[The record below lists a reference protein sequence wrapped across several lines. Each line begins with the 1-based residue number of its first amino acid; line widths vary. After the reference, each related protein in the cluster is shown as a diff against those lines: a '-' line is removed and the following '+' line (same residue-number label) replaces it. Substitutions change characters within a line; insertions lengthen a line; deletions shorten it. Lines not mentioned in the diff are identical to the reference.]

1 MGRELLVKKLKS
13 RGILSLVAGILVAI
27 FSLFM
32 AIIMFEEVV
41 IAGLIFLVLTA
52 VGVGLAIHGF
62 DLTKGENSKFAKKT
76 PNILE
81 LADDIY
87 ENKVYEDN
95 FITISNK
102 AIATKK
108 DISSVTD
115 LEDVL
120 AIYEHIQRTNGI
132 VTSHIVKLELRN
144 GRTMVI
150 NVYARKRDTKD
161 NLVLIISNYCPNA
174 MVGYTGEMLD
184 YLKKERKAYKES
196 LTNK

>member
-13 RGILSLVAGILVAI
+13 RGMLSLVVGILVTI

-32 AIIMFEEVV
+32 AIIMFEEVF

-52 VGVGLAIHGF
+52 VGVGLTVHGF

-87 ENKVYEDN
+87 GNKVYEDN

-115 LEDVL
+115 LNDVL

-144 GRTMVI
+144 GRTMAI

-161 NLVLIISNYCPNA
+161 NLVLTIRNYCPNA

-196 LTNK
+196 LIK

>member
-41 IAGLIFLVLTA
+41 IAGLIFLALTA

-108 DISSVTD
+108 NISSVTD
-115 LEDVL
+115 LKDVL

-161 NLVLIISNYCPNA
+161 NLVLTISNYCPNA

-196 LTNK
+196 LINK